1 MMNNTH
7 QICVQNSNHHT
18 TILILHSVPTPSI
31 AKLAVVYA
39 TPRTLKLNDDDFNIK
54 TLICRPMCF
63 TILHVFSK

>member
-1 MMNNTH
+1 MMNSTH